1 MGKEWPDDVEILT
14 EFHILGDKE
23 VVETVEKKAYKIC
36 KQFGGFWR
44 TDMPEPTFVIKM
56 HETMESYMAMSGL
69 RSERVITGGVGNRLV
84 PLDPAVPDGK
94 LVNFYRDY
102 FALLRKIEDGESYPA
117 LATALKVLEPGT
129 LVPASYG
136 WTKFWVAFLAF
147 WPRIDEEVRKEWMRW
162 YREFVDLVWRY
173 GGTITM
179 THGGMFIPRERR
191 IEFIKREIG
200 EREYELMKLIKR
212 TLDPN
217 NIMNPYA
224 LP

>member
-1 MGKEWPDDVEILT
+1 
-14 EFHILGDKE
+14 
-23 VVETVEKKAYKIC
+23 
-36 KQFGGFWR
+36 
-44 TDMPEPTFVIKM
+44 
-56 HETMESYMAMSGL
+56 MAMSGL

-217 NIMNPYA
+217 NIMNPYV